1 MEQCYIKVKC
11 FLTCG
16 SHFYPRSIYF
26 TFLSFHMVCSSS
38 VSRSERFVCLR
49 YLFQYLIFFFSSFIC
64 ISFPFLF
71 MIVIFCFLRINYF
84 SFLITREI
92 CWVRMLCQC
101 RPVPRHFGSPG
112 WERQPHTSQQSK
124 LLQYKFESY
133 FRLIFFPLS
142 FFVGRLFAW
151 RWSASL
157 RSSFPGSFSRRS
169 NPGILCCYEVNFT
182 LPSTK
187 TRQEIPLNLFR

>member
-1 MEQCYIKVKC
+1 
-11 FLTCG
+11 
-16 SHFYPRSIYF
+16 
-26 TFLSFHMVCSSS
+26 
-38 VSRSERFVCLR
+38 
-49 YLFQYLIFFFSSFIC
+49 
-64 ISFPFLF
+64 
-71 MIVIFCFLRINYF
+71 
-84 SFLITREI
+84 
-92 CWVRMLCQC
+92 MLCQC
-101 RPVPRHFGSPG
+101 RPVPRHFGSLG

-151 RWSASL
+151 RWSASR

-187 TRQEIPLNLFR
+187 TRQEIPLDGLRVSSFQYYFESVELQYEERDKNDLIIYDSGKCCICVSSLKASSCAFPDKTWTTVICGKSGWYLSKSKEVISKS